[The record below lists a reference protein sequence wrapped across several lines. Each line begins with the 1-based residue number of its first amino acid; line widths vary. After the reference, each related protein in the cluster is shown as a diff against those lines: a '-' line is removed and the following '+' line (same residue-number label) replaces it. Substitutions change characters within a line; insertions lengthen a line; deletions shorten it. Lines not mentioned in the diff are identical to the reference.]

1 MFKTFSRPA
10 VVAAILLV
18 PIGLAAC
25 GESSE
30 EKATAQ
36 VCSSTKEIQAQL
48 SKLSSLSISSTAPE
62 EIKTAAE
69 VMKKEAAKIN
79 ESVSN
84 LPASSKSQVETAQTG
99 ARGRACSTR
108 EDRGLNGKILR
119 ERRSRAQGIRARG
132 EDCGRRARGELQAG
146 IRIPEMLLG
155 SALRASLGEIPR

>member
-10 VVAAILLV
+10 VVAAILLL

-48 SKLSSLSISSTAPE
+48 SKLSSLSVSKQAPE
-62 EIKTAAE
+62 EIKAAAE

-84 LPASSKSQVETAQTG
+84 LPASSKSQVETAQKALEAELATLAKTAASTAKSSG
-99 ARGRACSTR
+99 TSKPCSR
-108 EDRGLNGKILR
+108 NPSLR
-119 ERRSRAQGIRARG
+119 RRPRSPG
-132 EDCGRRARGELQAG
+132 
-146 IRIPEMLLG
+146 
-155 SALRASLGEIPR
+155 LRASYKQAFESLKCS